1 MLSEARAFIAA
12 VTVGNKVFFAGG
24 TRGDNTSSDCVD
36 IYDASTGLWDT
47 ASLSVSRA
55 FSPFFATSICN
66 KAYFVGG
73 AKNNFYNMQWEDPT
87 NVIDIYNEELDEWS
101 VDYMPQTVIN
111 HTVGGA
117 VDHLLVGGGIIYP
130 LPGMVVSDVEIF
142 IDEDCPIVGIEVPP
156 DHKGSINIY
165 PNPVTSS
172 ATIEFELDQPGN
184 VIISIFDRFGKE
196 ADQMNCQGHK
206 GKNQLT
212 WDAGSL
218 PSGIYICRVT
228 SGNESVTRKL
238 VLAK

>member
-1 MLSEARAFIAA
+1 
-12 VTVGNKVFFAGG
+12 
-24 TRGDNTSSDCVD
+24 
-36 IYDASTGLWDT
+36 
-47 ASLSVSRA
+47 
-55 FSPFFATSICN
+55 
-66 KAYFVGG
+66 
-73 AKNNFYNMQWEDPT
+73 
-87 NVIDIYNEELDEWS
+87 
-101 VDYMPQTVIN
+101 MPQTVIN

-196 ADQMNCQGHK
+196 ADQLDYKGHL
-206 GKNQLT
+206 GKNNLT
-212 WDAGSL
+212 WDAASL
-218 PSGIYICRVT
+218 PPGIYFCRIT
-228 SGNESVTRKL
+228 SGKQAAACKMVKIN
-238 VLAK
+238 